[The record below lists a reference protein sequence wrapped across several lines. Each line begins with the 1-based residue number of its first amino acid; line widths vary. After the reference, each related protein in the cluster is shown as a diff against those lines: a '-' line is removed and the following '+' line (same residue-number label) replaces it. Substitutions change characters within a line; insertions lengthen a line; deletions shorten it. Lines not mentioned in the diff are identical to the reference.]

1 MSRESKR
8 LIILDAAAKVFAEKG
23 FQYATMAE
31 IAKGAGISTGLTY
44 SYFKNKL
51 DVLLS
56 IIVDFLQTINQQNKT
71 RLDSAT
77 DPFEKIYTVF
87 HTFEDLLMRDDGNPY
102 LITVLNEGLPHL
114 VMISDQ
120 TLQEK
125 RQNIIEENRK
135 LIQTIDSIIAEGQ
148 EEGLFDD
155 ALSPAVMRQ
164 VLCGAVERVI
174 YGLFFSVQSGE
185 DMGYKRADASKA
197 IERLINRF
205 ISNPDA

>member
-1 MSRESKR
+1 MN
-8 LIILDAAAKVFAEKG
+8 AAAKVFAEKG
-23 FQYATMAE
+23 FQYATMAD
-31 IAKGAGISTGLTY
+31 IAAGAEISTGLTY
-44 SYFKNKL
+44 SYFRNKL

-56 IIVDFLQTINQQNKT
+56 IIIDFLQTINRQNAG
-71 RLDSAT
+71 RLDSVA

-114 VMISDQ
+114 VMISDLD
-120 TLQEK
+120 LQEK

-135 LIQTIDSIIAEGQ
+135 LIQTIDAIISEGQ
-148 EEGLFDD
+148 QKGLFDSE
-155 ALSPAVMRQ
+155 LSPAVMRQ

-174 YGLFFSVQSGE
+174 YGLFFSTRSGE

-197 IERLINRF
+197 IERLINTF
-205 ISNPDA
+205 ISKPGS

>member
-1 MSRESKR
+1 MN
-8 LIILDAAAKVFAEKG
+8 AAAKVFAEKG
-23 FQYATMAE
+23 FQYATMAD
-31 IAKGAGISTGLTY
+31 IAESAGISTGLTY

-56 IIVDFLQTINQQNKT
+56 IIIDFLQTTNQQNAL
-71 RLDSAT
+71 RLNSST

-102 LITVLNEGLPHL
+102 LIAVLNEGLPHL
-114 VMISDQ
+114 VMISDRD
-120 TLQEK
+120 LQEK

-135 LIQTIDSIIAEGQ
+135 LIQTIDAIIAEGQ
-148 EEGLFDD
+148 QKGLFDS

-174 YGLFFSVQSGE
+174 YGLFFSTRSGE

-197 IERLINRF
+197 IERLINTF
-205 ISNPDA
+205 ISKQGS